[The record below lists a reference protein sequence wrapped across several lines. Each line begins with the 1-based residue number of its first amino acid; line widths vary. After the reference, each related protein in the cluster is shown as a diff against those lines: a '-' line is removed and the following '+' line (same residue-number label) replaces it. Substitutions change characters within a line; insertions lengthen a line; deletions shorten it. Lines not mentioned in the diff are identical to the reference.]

1 MLDDGLLLA
10 SLREHMITVR
20 MTQSRLAR
28 ALEMDQGHL
37 SKILAAEVPLATKSR
52 RKIHD
57 YIIKG
62 DPEIARRIGAMEP
75 AAELLRQGKVIM
87 ENMQKWLTNMELLC
101 DKLDEDIRRGQ

>member
-1 MLDDGLLLA
+1 MLDDGLLIG
-10 SLREHMITVR
+10 SLKDHMAKAR

-28 ALEMDQGHL
+28 LLGMDQGHL
-37 SKILAAEVPLATKSR
+37 SKLLAQEVPLATKSR
-52 RKIHD
+52 QKIHD

-62 DPEIARRIGAMEP
+62 DPEIARNVGSIEP

-101 DKLDEDIRRGQ
+101 NKLDEDIRRGK